1 MMCFAPKPEPTN
13 FPLEVRAPGQ
23 RALKELRGDK
33 TAPKRAGRPRKAVA
47 KIKGSD
53 LTDYWTRCLG
63 DLRTAFDEVCA
74 YACVWIDVATTFGS
88 VDHFVPKDTNPDLAY
103 EWSNFRYASQAMNTR
118 KRDDLGICDPFLVRD
133 GDFEHRSSP
142 TFGMFPNPNRA
153 GCVASARVQHTIN
166 DARARQRTSDAAAAR
181 GGLGSS
187 WPSTTNP
194 LAGWAMLMSKTCPLL
209 AREYVRQFEASRPRR
224 VSPRLR
230 ASSSPDPRRSPL
242 PSARAPAL
250 PSARLSDPP

>member
-1 MMCFAPKPEPTN
+1 MMRFASKPEPNN

-33 TAPKRAGRPRKAVA
+33 SAPKRAGRPRKAVA

-133 GDFEHRSSP
+133 GDFELDLV
-142 TFGMFPNPNRA
+142 TFGVTPAP
-153 GCVASARVQHTIN
+153 GASPAVQHTIN
-166 DARARQRTSDAAAAR
+166 TLELDSEPLRQRRAAAWELFAA
-181 GGLGSS
+181 
-187 WPSTTNP
+187 NP
-194 LAGWAMLMSKTCPLL
+194 NAAGWAMLIADCPFV
-209 AREYVRQFEASRPRR
+209 AREYVRQRGLPPEAS
-224 VSPRLR
+224 
-230 ASSSPDPRRSPL
+230 L
-242 PSARAPAL
+242 PAPARFVI
-250 PSARLSDPP
+250 P